1 MHLKNKKKW
10 HKIISWNTY
19 LYKRKKKTHGTKGKV
34 KNKGWKWVIV
44 SSDRNSRRERIF
56 LLFFFFKAR
65 FNLSKKLQQRGKID
79 QLALVENALVLTL
92 FGYTR
97 TSEIF
102 LFYSTFTFCT
112 VYLQYHNYFRKVI
125 TFDENNMGETEWEQS
140 S

>member
-1 MHLKNKKKW
+1 MGYSLIGPELPTRAN
-10 HKIISWNTY
+10 
-19 LYKRKKKTHGTKGKV
+19 
-34 KNKGWKWVIV
+34 
-44 SSDRNSRRERIF
+44 IF
-56 LLFFFFKAR
+56 TFFFFKAR

-92 FGYTR
+92 FGYTK

-125 TFDENNMGETEWEQS
+125 TLNENNPGETEWEKS
-140 S
+140 SQHGEPNGRKVANMAANAF